1 MENIQVFD
9 GLFSNEELDWL
20 IQNDIV
26 VNQRENLSDTNHKIR
41 FSLNLP
47 ENMKAKLQSLGLS
60 ENAVSI
66 PMMWINNDMSTHI
79 DSGEG
84 EFNETILVY
93 VSYCQGSLVIN
104 NNSYEIK
111 QNRAFK
117 FQKGLEHSTENTGN
131 APRLLIGPMSET
143 GFSVGTPYIYY
154 YIDSASLNQEIPYM
168 ENYNPPGY
176 YIYTD
181 FPNNG
186 VYTLLLADDY
196 YNLQMFNQPP
206 NTFLSRWVGKVGYT
220 NGPVDNF
227 VNVSYP
233 PGYQFNV
240 TDFPSPGGNMFLYP
254 VWSPIQQDTMCF
266 KEGTKILC
274 LDPVD
279 NTEKYIPIEDLR
291 NGVLVK
297 TRSSGYQ
304 PICMIGSSTIY
315 NPCDISRGKN
325 RLYRCSKDK
334 YPDLTEDLII
344 TGCHSILVYTITDE
358 QREDLEEL
366 MGKIYVT
373 ENRYRLMACVD
384 ERAEPY
390 DQEGL
395 YTIWHFALEHEHI
408 RANYGV
414 YANGLLVESSS
425 KRMMSEYSGMKLLR

>member
-1 MENIQVFD
+1 MENIQIFD
-9 GLFSNEELDWL
+9 GLFSNEELDWF
-20 IQNDIV
+20 IQNEIV
-26 VNQRENLSDTNHKIR
+26 LNQRENLSDTNHKRR

-84 EFNETILVY
+84 EFNDTILVY
-93 VSYCQGSLVIN
+93 ISDCEGSLLIN

-117 FQKGLEHSTENTGN
+117 FQKGLQHSTENTGN
-131 APRLLIGPMSET
+131 QPRLLIGPMSES
-143 GFSVGTPYIYY
+143 GFQVGAAPQLFYF
-154 YIDSASLNQEIPYM
+154 IDSATLNSAVPDNDNPNYETLPFVHQEYS
-168 ENYNPPGY
+168 
-176 YIYTD
+176 D
-181 FPNNG
+181 QFG

-196 YNLQMFNQPP
+196 YNLQNFQQPP
-206 NTFLSRWVGKVGYT
+206 GTTLVGWAGKQGFPNSYT
-220 NGPVDNF
+220 
-227 VNVSYP
+227 
-233 PGYQFNV
+233 QFNYA
-240 TDFPSPGGNMFLYP
+240 PGAQLNNISGNMFLYP
-254 VWSPIQQDTMCF
+254 VWSKIMCF
-266 KEGTKILC
+266 KEGTNILC
-274 LDPVD
+274 FDQET

-291 NGVLVK
+291 NGALVK

-304 PICMIGSSTIY
+304 PICMIGNSTIY
-315 NPCDISRGKN
+315 NPSDKLRGKN

-344 TGCHSILVYTITDE
+344 TGCHSILVYTITDKE
-358 QREDLEEL
+358 REDLEEL

-373 ENRYRLMACVD
+373 EQRYRLMACVD

-425 KRMMSEYSGMKLLR
+425 KRMMSEYSGMKLLM

>member
-1 MENIQVFD
+1 
-9 GLFSNEELDWL
+9 
-20 IQNDIV
+20 
-26 VNQRENLSDTNHKIR
+26 
-41 FSLNLP
+41 
-47 ENMKAKLQSLGLS
+47 MKAKLQSLGLS
-60 ENAVSI
+60 EDAVYI

-84 EFNETILVY
+84 EFNDTILVY
-93 VSYCQGSLVIN
+93 ISDCEGSLLIN

-131 APRLLIGPMSET
+131 QPRLLIGPMSET
-143 GFSVGTPYIYY
+143 GFPVGAAPRLFYF
-154 YIDSASLNQEIPYM
+154 IDSATLNSAVPDNDNPNYETLPFVYQEYS
-168 ENYNPPGY
+168 
-176 YIYTD
+176 D
-181 FPNNG
+181 QFG
-186 VYTLLLADDY
+186 VYTLLFADDY
-196 YNLQMFNQPP
+196 YNLQNFQQPP
-206 NTFLSRWVGKVGYT
+206 GTTLVGWAGKQGFPNSYT
-220 NGPVDNF
+220 
-227 VNVSYP
+227 
-233 PGYQFNV
+233 QFNYA
-240 TDFPSPGGNMFLYP
+240 PGAQLNNISGNMFLYP
-254 VWSPIQQDTMCF
+254 VWSKIMCF
-266 KEGTKILC
+266 KEGTNILC
-274 LDPVD
+274 FDQET

-291 NGVLVK
+291 NGALVK

-304 PICMIGSSTIY
+304 PICMIGNSTIY
-315 NPCDISRGKN
+315 NPSDKLRGKN

-344 TGCHSILVYTITDE
+344 TGCHSILVYTITDKE
-358 QREDLEEL
+358 REDLEEL

-425 KRMMSEYSGMKLLR
+425 KRMMSEYSGMKLIM

>member
-1 MENIQVFD
+1 MENIQIFD
-9 GLFSNEELDWL
+9 GLFSNEELDWF

-26 VNQRENLSDTNHKIR
+26 LNQRENLSDTNHKRR

-47 ENMKAKLQSLGLS
+47 ENMKAKLQNLGLS
-60 ENAVSI
+60 ENALYI

-79 DSGEG
+79 DNGEG
-84 EFNETILVY
+84 EFNDTILVY
-93 VSYCQGSLVIN
+93 ISDCEGSLIIGN
-104 NNSYEIK
+104 DRYEIK

-131 APRLLIGPMSET
+131 QPRLLIGPMSET
-143 GFSVGTPYIYY
+143 GFPVGGAPRLVYFLN
-154 YIDSASLNQEIPYM
+154 SAVLNASIPDNDNP
-168 ENYNPPGY
+168 NYNLIVYEEFGDQFG
-176 YIYTD
+176 I
-181 FPNNG
+181 
-186 VYTLLLADDY
+186 YTLLLANDY
-196 YNLQMFNQPP
+196 YNLQNFQQPP
-206 NTFLSRWVGKVGYT
+206 GTTLLGWAGKYGFTNNYT
-220 NGPVDNF
+220 Q
-227 VNVSYP
+227 VSYNQ
-233 PGYQFNV
+233 GMQLDGLQN
-240 TDFPSPGGNMFLYP
+240 GNLYLYP
-254 VWSPIQQDTMCF
+254 VWSQPNIMCF
-266 KEGTKILC
+266 KEGTNILC
-274 LDPVD
+274 FDQET

-291 NGVLVK
+291 NGALVK

-315 NPCDISRGKN
+315 NPSDKLRGKN

-344 TGCHSILVYTITDE
+344 TGCHSILVYTITDKE
-358 QREDLEEL
+358 REDLEEL

-414 YANGLLVESSS
+414 YSNGLLVESSS
-425 KRMMSEYSGMKLLR
+425 KRMMSEYSGMKLL

>member
-1 MENIQVFD
+1 MENIQIFD

-26 VNQRENLSDTNHKIR
+26 LNQRENLSDTNPKRR

-84 EFNETILVY
+84 EFNETMLVY
-93 VSYCQGSLVIN
+93 ISDCQGSLVIN
-104 NNSYEIK
+104 DNSYEIK

-131 APRLLIGPMSET
+131 EPRLLIGPMSES
-143 GFSVGTPYIYY
+143 GFAVGASLYY
-154 YIDSASLNQEIPYM
+154 FVDSAALNSVVPDNDNP
-168 ENYNPPGY
+168 NYEQLQLQFAYQDFGDGFG
-176 YIYTD
+176 IYTI
-181 FPNNG
+181 
-186 VYTLLLADDY
+186 LLADDY
-196 YNLQMFNQPP
+196 YNLQNFQQPP
-206 NTFLSRWVGKVGYT
+206 GTTLIGWEGKYGFANNYT
-220 NGPVDNF
+220 Q
-227 VNVSYP
+227 VSYN
-233 PGYQFNV
+233 PGLQL
-240 TDFPSPGGNMFLYP
+240 DGLPGNLYLYP
-254 VWSPIQQDTMCF
+254 VWSQPQQQNIMCF
-266 KEGTKILC
+266 KEGTNILC
-274 LDPVD
+274 FDQET

-291 NGVLVK
+291 NGALVK

-315 NPCDISRGKN
+315 NPSDKLRGKN

-344 TGCHSILVYTITDE
+344 TGCHSILVYTITDKE
-358 QREDLEEL
+358 REDLEDL

-390 DQEGL
+390 EEEGL

-425 KRMMSEYSGMKLLR
+425 KRMMSEYSGMKLLM

>member
-1 MENIQVFD
+1 MENIQIFD

-26 VNQRENLSDTNHKIR
+26 VNQRQQLSDTNHKIR
-41 FSLNLP
+41 FSLELP
-47 ENMKAKLQSLGLS
+47 ENMKAKLQNLGLS
-60 ENAVSI
+60 ENALSI

-79 DSGEG
+79 DCGDC
-84 EFNETILVY
+84 EFNDTIIVY
-93 VSYCQGSLVIN
+93 ISNSTGSLVIN
-104 NNSYEIK
+104 NNPYEII

-131 APRLLIGPMSET
+131 EPRLLIGPMSES
-143 GFSVGTPYIYY
+143 GFPVGAGLYY
-154 YIDSASLNQEIPYM
+154 YVDSTQLNTYVPDNDSPNLSPETYV
-168 ENYNPPGY
+168 EYG
-176 YIYTD
+176 
-181 FPNNG
+181 FPDNNSI
-186 VYTLLLADDY
+186 YTLLTDTDS
-196 YNLQMFNQPP
+196 YNLLYFNRPSGA
-206 NTFLSRWVGKVGYT
+206 TLIGWEGKSGFANNYT
-220 NGPVDNF
+220 P
-227 VNVSYP
+227 VSYN
-233 PGYQFNV
+233 PGMQF
-240 TDFPSPGGNMFLYP
+240 DYLPGNLYLYP
-254 VWSPIQQDTMCF
+254 VWSQPQQNIMCF
-266 KEGTKILC
+266 KEGTNILC
-274 LDPVD
+274 FDPTD

-291 NGVLVK
+291 NGALVK

-304 PICMIGSSTIY
+304 PICMIGNSTIY
-315 NPCDISRGKN
+315 NPSDKLRGKN

-344 TGCHSILVYTITDE
+344 TGCHSILVYTITDKE
-358 QREDLEEL
+358 REDLEEL

-373 ENRYRLMACVD
+373 EHRYRLMACVD

-425 KRMMSEYSGMKLLR
+425 KRMMSEYSGMKLLM

>member
-9 GLFSNEELDWL
+9 GLFSNEELDWF

-26 VNQRENLSDTNHKIR
+26 LNQRENLSDTNDKRR

-60 ENAVSI
+60 EDAVYI

-84 EFNETILVY
+84 EFNDTILVY
-93 VSYCQGSLVIN
+93 ISDCEGSLLIN

-131 APRLLIGPMSET
+131 QPRLLIGPMSET
-143 GFSVGTPYIYY
+143 GFPVGAAPRLFYF
-154 YIDSASLNQEIPYM
+154 IDSATLNSAVPDNDNPNYETLPFVYQEYS
-168 ENYNPPGY
+168 
-176 YIYTD
+176 D
-181 FPNNG
+181 QFG
-186 VYTLLLADDY
+186 VYTLLFADDY
-196 YNLQMFNQPP
+196 YNLQNFQQPP
-206 NTFLSRWVGKVGYT
+206 GTTLVGWAGKQGFPNSYT
-220 NGPVDNF
+220 
-227 VNVSYP
+227 
-233 PGYQFNV
+233 QFNYA
-240 TDFPSPGGNMFLYP
+240 PGAQLNNISGNMFLYP
-254 VWSPIQQDTMCF
+254 VWSKIMCF
-266 KEGTKILC
+266 KEGTNILC
-274 LDPVD
+274 FDQET

-291 NGVLVK
+291 NGALVK

-304 PICMIGSSTIY
+304 PICMIGNSTIY
-315 NPCDISRGKN
+315 NPSDKLRGKN

-344 TGCHSILVYTITDE
+344 TGCHSILVYTITDKE
-358 QREDLEEL
+358 REDLEEL

-425 KRMMSEYSGMKLLR
+425 KRMMSEYSGMKLIM

>member
-1 MENIQVFD
+1 MENIQIFD
-9 GLFSNEELDWL
+9 GLFSNEELDWF

-26 VNQRENLSDTNHKIR
+26 LNQLENLSDINHKRR

-60 ENAVSI
+60 EDALYI

-79 DSGEG
+79 DSGED
-84 EFNETILVY
+84 EFKDTILVY
-93 VSYCQGSLVIN
+93 ISDCQGSLVIN

-117 FQKGLEHSTENTGN
+117 FQKGLEHYTENTGN
-131 APRLLIGPMSET
+131 EPRLLIGPMSEY
-143 GFSVGTPYIYY
+143 GFPVGGIAIYY
-154 YIDSASLNQEIPYM
+154 FYNAIDGFPNVTLSNT
-168 ENYNPPGY
+168 
-176 YIYTD
+176 IYTD
-181 FPNNG
+181 PHYAGGPNGLISTSTTFPSTDLPYYRTIPTPYRGAILSGWDGLNDNG
-186 VYTLLLADDY
+186 EY
-196 YNLQMFNQPP
+196 
-206 NTFLSRWVGKVGYT
+206 
-220 NGPVDNF
+220 
-227 VNVSYP
+227 VSYR
-233 PGYQFNV
+233 PGQVWINDSRSLY
-240 TDFPSPGGNMFLYP
+240 LYP
-254 VWSPIQQDTMCF
+254 IWSNIMCF
-266 KEGTKILC
+266 KEGTNILC
-274 LDPVD
+274 FDPTD

-291 NGVLVK
+291 NGALVK

-315 NPCDISRGKN
+315 NPSDKLRGKN

-344 TGCHSILVYTITDE
+344 TGCHSILVYTITDKE
-358 QREDLEEL
+358 REDLEEL

-395 YTIWHFALEHEHI
+395 YTIWHFALEHEHA

-425 KRMMSEYSGMKLLR
+425 KRMMSEYSGMKLLQ

>member
-1 MENIQVFD
+1 MENIQIFD
-9 GLFSNEELDWL
+9 GLFSNEELDWF

-26 VNQRENLSDTNHKIR
+26 LNQLENFSDSSDKRR

-60 ENAVSI
+60 EDAVYI

-79 DSGEG
+79 DSGED
-84 EFNETILVY
+84 EFKDTILVY
-93 VSYCQGSLVIN
+93 ISDCQGSLIIN

-117 FQKGLEHSTENTGN
+117 FQKGLEHYTENTGN
-131 APRLLIGPMSET
+131 QPRLLIGPMSET
-143 GFSVGTPYIYY
+143 GFPVGAAPRLFYF
-154 YIDSASLNQEIPYM
+154 IDSATLNSAVPDNDNPNYETLPFVYQEYS
-168 ENYNPPGY
+168 
-176 YIYTD
+176 D
-181 FPNNG
+181 QFG
-186 VYTLLLADDY
+186 VYTLLFADDY
-196 YNLQMFNQPP
+196 YNLQNFQQPP
-206 NTFLSRWVGKVGYT
+206 GTTLVGWAGKQGFPNSYT
-220 NGPVDNF
+220 
-227 VNVSYP
+227 
-233 PGYQFNV
+233 QFNYA
-240 TDFPSPGGNMFLYP
+240 PGAQLNNISGNMFLYP
-254 VWSPIQQDTMCF
+254 VWSKIMCF
-266 KEGTKILC
+266 KEGTNILC
-274 LDPVD
+274 FDQET

-291 NGVLVK
+291 NGALVK
-297 TRSSGYQ
+297 TFSSGYQ

-315 NPCDISRGKN
+315 NPSDKLRGKN

-395 YTIWHFALEHEHI
+395 YTIWHFALEHEHV

-425 KRMMSEYSGMKLLR
+425 KRMMSEYSGMKLLM

>member
-1 MENIQVFD
+1 MENIQIFD
-9 GLFSNEELDWL
+9 GLFSNEELDWF
-20 IQNDIV
+20 IQNEIV
-26 VNQRENLSDTNHKIR
+26 ATQREQLSNTNHKIR
-41 FSLNLP
+41 FSIDLP
-47 ENMKAKLQSLGLS
+47 ENMKSKLQNLGLS
-60 ENAVSI
+60 NTLHTI

-84 EFNETILVY
+84 EFNDTILVY
-93 VSYCQGSLVIN
+93 ISDCEGSLIIGN
-104 NNSYEIK
+104 DRYEIK

-131 APRLLIGPMSET
+131 VPRLLIGPMSES
-143 GFSVGTPYIYY
+143 GFPVGASLYY
-154 YIDSASLNQEIPYM
+154 FVDSATLNGAVPDNDYPTYPLPFVYQEFGDQFGI
-168 ENYNPPGY
+168 
-176 YIYTD
+176 
-181 FPNNG
+181 
-186 VYTLLLADDY
+186 YTLLLADDY
-196 YNLQMFNQPP
+196 YNLQNFQQPP
-206 NTFLSRWVGKVGYT
+206 GTTLLGWAGKYGFTNNYT
-220 NGPVDNF
+220 Q
-227 VNVSYP
+227 VSYN
-233 PGYQFNV
+233 PGMQL
-240 TDFPSPGGNMFLYP
+240 DGLPGNMYLYP
-254 VWSPIQQDTMCF
+254 VWSQPQPPKIMCF
-266 KEGTKILC
+266 KEGTNILC
-274 LDPVD
+274 FDQET

-291 NGVLVK
+291 NGTLVK

-315 NPCDISRGKN
+315 NPSDKLRGKN

-344 TGCHSILVYTITDE
+344 TGCHSILVYTITDKE
-358 QREDLEEL
+358 REDLEEF

-390 DQEGL
+390 EQEGL

-425 KRMMSEYSGMKLLR
+425 KRMMSEYSGMKLL

>member
-1 MENIQVFD
+1 MENIQIFD

-26 VNQRENLSDTNHKIR
+26 VNQRQQLSDTNHKIR
-41 FSLNLP
+41 FSLELP
-47 ENMKAKLQSLGLS
+47 ENMKAKLQNLGLS
-60 ENAVSI
+60 ENALST

-84 EFNETILVY
+84 EFNETMLVY
-93 VSYCQGSLVIN
+93 ISDCQGSLVIN

-131 APRLLIGPMSET
+131 EPRLLIGPMSES
-143 GFSVGTPYIYY
+143 GFPVGASLYY
-154 YIDSASLNQEIPYM
+154 FVDSAALNSAVPDNDNPNYPIPFVYQDF
-168 ENYNPPGY
+168 GDGFG
-176 YIYTD
+176 IYTI
-181 FPNNG
+181 
-186 VYTLLLADDY
+186 LLADDY
-196 YNLQMFNQPP
+196 YNLQNFQQPP
-206 NTFLSRWVGKVGYT
+206 GTTLIGWEGKYGFANNYT
-220 NGPVDNF
+220 P
-227 VNVSYP
+227 VSYN
-233 PGYQFNV
+233 PGMQL
-240 TDFPSPGGNMFLYP
+240 DGLPGNLYLYP
-254 VWSPIQQDTMCF
+254 VWSQPSPPEQNIMCF
-266 KEGTKILC
+266 KEGTNILC
-274 LDPVD
+274 FDQD
-279 NTEKYIPIEDLR
+279 TNTEKYIPIEDLR
-291 NGVLVK
+291 NGALVK

-304 PICMIGSSTIY
+304 PICMIGNSTIY
-315 NPCDISRGKN
+315 NPSDKLRGKN

-344 TGCHSILVYTITDE
+344 TGCHSILVYTITDKE
-358 QREDLEEL
+358 REDLEEL

-373 ENRYRLMACVD
+373 EHRYRLMACVD

-425 KRMMSEYSGMKLLR
+425 KRMMSEYSGMKLLM

>member
-1 MENIQVFD
+1 MENIQIFD
-9 GLFSNEELDWL
+9 GLFSNEELDWF

-26 VNQRENLSDTNHKIR
+26 LNQRENLSDTNHKRR

-60 ENAVSI
+60 ENALYI

-84 EFNETILVY
+84 EFNETMLVY
-93 VSYCQGSLVIN
+93 ISDCQGSLVIN
-104 NNSYEIK
+104 DNSYEIK

-131 APRLLIGPMSET
+131 EPRLLIGPMSES
-143 GFSVGTPYIYY
+143 GFPVGAAPRLFYF
-154 YIDSASLNQEIPYM
+154 IDSATLNSAVPDNDNPNYETLPFVYQEYS
-168 ENYNPPGY
+168 
-176 YIYTD
+176 D
-181 FPNNG
+181 QFG

-196 YNLQMFNQPP
+196 YNLQNFQQPP
-206 NTFLSRWVGKVGYT
+206 GTTLVGWAGKQGFPNSYT
-220 NGPVDNF
+220 
-227 VNVSYP
+227 
-233 PGYQFNV
+233 QFNYA
-240 TDFPSPGGNMFLYP
+240 PGAQLNNISGNMFLYP
-254 VWSPIQQDTMCF
+254 VWSKIMCF
-266 KEGTKILC
+266 KEGTNILC
-274 LDPVD
+274 FDQET

-291 NGVLVK
+291 NGALVK

-315 NPCDISRGKN
+315 NPSDKLRGEN
-325 RLYRCSKDK
+325 RLYRCSKDN

-344 TGCHSILVYTITDE
+344 TGCHSILVYTITDKE
-358 QREDLEEL
+358 REDLEDL

-390 DQEGL
+390 EEEGL

-425 KRMMSEYSGMKLLR
+425 KRMMSEYSGMKLLM